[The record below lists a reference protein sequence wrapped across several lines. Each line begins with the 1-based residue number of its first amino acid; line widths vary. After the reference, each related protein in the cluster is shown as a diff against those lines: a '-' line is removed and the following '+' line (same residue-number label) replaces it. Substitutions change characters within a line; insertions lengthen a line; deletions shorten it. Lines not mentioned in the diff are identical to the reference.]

1 MNNMR
6 FLIIF
11 LLICGCT
18 SNVQR
23 VDTKRRDSF
32 LRNDCQL
39 LFIKKSIGATV
50 LNLKAN
56 DLLNKIQRGVK
67 LSQDEDV
74 AVIMI
79 MNTIARSDIESI
91 NIGLKTCNFV
101 FDLQKNFDES
111 YLEKLR
117 NKYTLCTRSS
127 TLKFKELKIGY
138 IGNPSDCSYYILA
151 SNPNEQEKTLKNHE
165 IVPEKIRL

>member
-1 MNNMR
+1 MR

-18 SNVQR
+18 SNVHR
-23 VDTKRRDSF
+23 INTKRRDSL

-39 LFIKKSIGATV
+39 LLIKKSIGATV

-67 LSQDEDV
+67 LSQNEDI

-79 MNTIARSDIESI
+79 MNTIDRSDLDSSYV
-91 NIGLKTCNFV
+91 NLKTCNFV
-101 FDLQKNFDES
+101 FDLQKKFDES

-117 NKYTLCTRSS
+117 NKYTLCTGWS
-127 TLKFKELKIGY
+127 TLRFKELKIGY
-138 IGNPSDCSYYILA
+138 IGNPSSCSYYILA
-151 SNPNEQEKTLKNHE
+151 SNPNEQEKVLKNHE
-165 IVPEKIRL
+165 IIPEKIRL